1 MPAKKSASWFR
12 SAFTFGLGAGLGA
25 GISTMLFIALGLL
38 FFIPGVVLLAREQK
52 KPKDKQQQSMLILA
66 YVLLVI
72 GAIVGLGMGAN
83 FIFSNLME
91 DI

>member
-1 MPAKKSASWFR
+1 MPSKKSGSWFK

-25 GISTMLFIALGLL
+25 GISTMLFIVLGLL
-38 FFIPGVVLLAREQK
+38 FFIPGVLLLAKERK
-52 KPKDKQQQSMLILA
+52 KPKDKQQQSMFILA
-66 YVLLVI
+66 YVLLVL
-72 GAIVGLGMGAN
+72 GAIFGLGMGAN